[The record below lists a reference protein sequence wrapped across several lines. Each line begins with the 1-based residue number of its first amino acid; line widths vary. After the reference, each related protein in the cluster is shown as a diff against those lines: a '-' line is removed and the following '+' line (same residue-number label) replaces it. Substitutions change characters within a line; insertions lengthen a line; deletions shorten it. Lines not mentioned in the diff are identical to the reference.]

1 MLNTD
6 TPLFQRHTLLGEIS
20 QNQTLQSLI
29 VKEMLLYMIL
39 VMQMLVQASNII
51 WVTTIP
57 LSNTGMYHRLV

>member
-51 WVTTIP
+51 
-57 LSNTGMYHRLV
+57 